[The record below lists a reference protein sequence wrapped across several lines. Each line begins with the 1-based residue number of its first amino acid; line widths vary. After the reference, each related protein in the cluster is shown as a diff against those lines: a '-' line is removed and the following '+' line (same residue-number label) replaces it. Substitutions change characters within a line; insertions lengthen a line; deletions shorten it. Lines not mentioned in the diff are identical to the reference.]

1 MTIKPAEK
9 ASAKKMMSQSK
20 PSDISIFHVNQ
31 TDARSAMIALEAI
44 KAKIAKEKCDY
55 EIVLIKK

>member
-1 MTIKPAEK
+1 MTIKPADK

-20 PSDISIFHVNQ
+20 PADISIFHVNQ
-31 TDARSAMIALEAI
+31 TEAKSATIAVDAI
-44 KAKIAKEKCDY
+44 KAKIAREKCDY